1 MLRINDLP
9 AVLAT
14 AAFAT
19 LVGCSTTP
27 APTSNDDHHDHAH
40 GHGHDHVH
48 APVENPT
55 TTIDD
60 ERSAK
65 TASFLKSYAT
75 GDFGPA
81 AAFFAEDA
89 RFHPNSKAAADSF
102 GLTEWYDFV
111 KMHHEGFRDITV
123 EPMFIQT
130 SEYSNGEIWTHAWVD
145 WRGINLGTEEPFQA
159 MVHLA
164 YQWDGDRVTDEFQY
178 FDAGKFE
185 AEMETAL
192 GDRFAADA
200 PSPWEWVTGIWR
212 ASGGDMP
219 DAMVNWTTPLPGVDM
234 VMGEWINADGVRS
247 IQMVGWNPHTGHLTS
262 AEYGSDGA
270 SFAFECQEFPHSR
283 AMHGTYR
290 MRAAD
295 GTEGT
300 GVVEIVRERD
310 DLMIATMINEAGEEV
325 VRTYEP
331 AAADDEMRASLG
343 MTATT
348 SDAKSEMV
356 RQIHRNYE
364 AGNLDALG
372 PAFADDCVF
381 KWGDHTAP
389 ADKATWRAGLGVHH
403 DTFQDIRVDNLYVQ
417 TGDYSDGNTW
427 TTSWLEWNGVNKA
440 TGEPAAF
447 LVHTTHRWD
456 GDVIV
461 EEEVF
466 FDIGR
471 FQDHVEAVAAAN
483 GK

>member
-1 MLRINDLP
+1 MTSSRLLP
-9 AVLAT
+9 TLLLTGALT
-14 AAFAT
+14 AF
-19 LVGCSTTP
+19 VGCNT
-27 APTSNDDHHDHAH
+27 APTSHGDHHGHDH
-40 GHGHDHVH
+40 GHGHVH

-60 ERSAK
+60 AR
-65 TASFLKSYAT
+65 TAQTAAFLKAYAA

-89 RFHPNSKAAADSF
+89 RFHPNSKAEAESF
-102 GLTEWYDFV
+102 GLAEWYDFV

-130 SEYSNGEIWTHAWVD
+130 SEYSNGEIWSHAWVD
-145 WRGINLGTEEPFQA
+145 WRGINRGTEEPFQA

-185 AEMETAL
+185 AEMATAL
-192 GDRFAADA
+192 GEQAAADA
-200 PSPWEWVTGIWR
+200 TSPWEWVTGIWR
-212 ASGGDMP
+212 ASGGDLP

-234 VMGEWINADGVRS
+234 VMGEWINADGIRS
-247 IQMVGWNPHTGHLTS
+247 IQMVGWNPHTGRLTS
-262 AEYGSDGA
+262 NEYGSDGA
-270 SFAFECQEFPHSR
+270 SFAFECEEFPHSR

-300 GVVEIVRERD
+300 GVVKIVRERD
-310 DLMIATMINEAGEEV
+310 DLLIATLTDGSGAEV

-331 AAADDEMRASLG
+331 AAADDEMRTSLG

-364 AGNLDALG
+364 AGNLDALE

-456 GDVIV
+456 GDMIV

>member
-1 MLRINDLP
+1 MNRIHLVSALAIAGT
-9 AVLAT
+9 AVVGCDTAPKSTGHHAGHHHGGSQAAAT
-14 AAFAT
+14 A
-19 LVGCSTTP
+19 P
-27 APTSNDDHHDHAH
+27 D
-40 GHGHDHVH
+40 
-48 APVENPT
+48 ENPT
-55 TTIDD
+55 TTINDA
-60 ERSAK
+60 RTAK
-65 TASFLKSYAT
+65 TTEFLEAYT
-75 GDFGPA
+75 QGDFGPA
-81 AAFFAEDA
+81 GEFFAEDVV
-89 RFHPNSKAAADSF
+89 FYPNSGMTADTF
-102 GLTEWYDFV
+102 TLEEWYPFV
-111 KMHHEGFRDITV
+111 EMHHEGFGDIAF
-123 EPMFIQT
+123 EPMHVQT
-130 SEYSNGEIWTHAWVD
+130 TDYPDGTTWTHVWSSWNGVNKATD
-145 WRGINLGTEEPFQA
+145 EPFSTL
-159 MVHLA
+159 VHLA
-164 YQWDGDRVTDEFQY
+164 YKWDGDRVVEEFQF

-185 AEMETAL
+185 AEMAVAL

-200 PSPWEWVTGIWR
+200 PSPWDWVTGIWR
-212 ASGGDMP
+212 VSGGDLP
-219 DAMVNWTTPLPGVDM
+219 DAMVNWTQPTPGVD
-234 VMGEWINADGVRS
+234 VVLGDWTNTDGVRT
-247 IQMVGWNPHTGHLTS
+247 IQMVGWDPSTGTITS
-262 AEYGSDGA
+262 QEYGSDG
-270 SFAFECQEFPHSR
+270 SSLLVECDEFPSPQ
-283 AMHGTYR
+283 AMSGVYHMR
-290 MRAAD
+290 MPD
-295 GTEGT
+295 GTVVD

-310 DLMIATMINEAGEEV
+310 DLMLATLIADDGTEV
-325 VRTYEP
+325 VRTFEP
-331 AAADDEMRASLG
+331 AAEDDEMRASLG

-447 LVHTTHRWD
+447 LVHTAHRWD
-456 GDVIV
+456 GDLIV

-471 FQDHVEAVAAAN
+471 FQDHVEAAAAAN

>member
-1 MLRINDLP
+1 MTSVNPISTLLL
-9 AVLAT
+9 VGL
-14 AAFAT
+14 AT
-19 LVGCSTTP
+19 LVGCNT
-27 APTSNDDHHDHAH
+27 APTSNEGHHDHGHAD

-65 TASFLKSYAT
+65 TASFLKSYAA

-81 AAFFAEDA
+81 KAFFAEDV

-102 GLTEWYDFV
+102 GLDEWYDFV
-111 KMHHEGFRDITV
+111 KMHHEGFRDIIV
-123 EPMFIQT
+123 EPMFVQT
-130 SEYSNGEIWTHAWVD
+130 SEYSNGEVWTHVWAN
-145 WRGINLGTEEPFQA
+145 WRGINSTTDEPFDA
-159 MVHLA
+159 MIHPA
-164 YQWDGDRVTDEFQY
+164 YQWDGDRVTRVFQY

-200 PSPWEWVTGIWR
+200 PSPWEWVTGYWR

-219 DAMVNWTTPLPGVDM
+219 EAMVNWTTPLPGVDM
-234 VMGEWINADGVRS
+234 VMGEWINADGIRS

-331 AAADDEMRASLG
+331 AEGDDPMRMSLAV
-343 MTATT
+343 TATNT
-348 SDAKSEMV
+348 DRMSETV
-356 RQIHRNYE
+356 RNIHRNYE
-364 AGNLDALG
+364 AGNLDALE
-372 PAFADDCVF
+372 PHFADDCVY
-381 KWGDHTAP
+381 KWGDPTTP

-403 DTFQDIRVDNLYVQ
+403 DTFKDIRLDDLYVQ
-417 TGDYSDGNTW
+417 TGEYPDGRVW
-427 TTSWLEWNGVNKA
+427 TTSWLEWNGVNRA
-440 TGEPAAF
+440 TDEPAVF
-447 LVHTTHRWD
+447 VVHTAHRWEND
-456 GDVIV
+456 QIV
-461 EEEVF
+461 EEVVF

-483 GK
+483 GN